1 MWVDSDV
8 LRTELRRLVR
18 KAGEEHDESEGLL
31 MLQAFSS
38 GEIVAYNKVEK
49 WLNDREEV

>member
-1 MWVDSDV
+1 MFVDIDD
-8 LRTELRRLVR
+8 LRAELRRLER

-49 WLNDREEV
+49 WLADREEV

>member
-1 MWVDSDV
+1 MFVDIDD
-8 LRTELRRLVR
+8 LRAELRRLER

-49 WLNDREEV
+49 WLREREEV